1 MSMSYQRRLDQQTRS
16 LLDASGLPWSVE
28 AGGRHMRLIV
38 AGHMISVI
46 SKSPRV
52 GRKNPA
58 LMEIARKRI
67 QKLMTQ
73 QGAHR

>member
-1 MSMSYQRRLDQQTRS
+1 MSMNYQRRLDQQTRS

-28 AGGRHMRLIV
+28 AGGRHLRLIV
-38 AGHMISVI
+38 AGHTISII

-52 GRKNPA
+52 GRKNPV
-58 LMEIARKRI
+58 LMGIARKRI